1 MGKKPLRLIRDVD
14 KYMKRLPKYDNEAV
28 EYLIDVGGNYGR
40 GVHLLSQLLRE
51 PIASEHSMEQYH

>member
-1 MGKKPLRLIRDVD
+1 
-14 KYMKRLPKYDNEAV
+14 MKRLPKYDNEAV